1 MSTHARIGYMQ
12 PDNSVVS
19 VFVHEIANNPGNTL
33 LTHYIDPHKVVAM
46 MRLGDMVALQPELA
60 PPVHFTLMGVPHN
73 MSTPVPGVCIFYG
86 RDTDTKSATQYLLH
100 DELNAFLDDA
110 QCINYIMINGQWH
123 FFKKDNNTIDN
134 SGLLQLSI
142 LQMT

>member
-1 MSTHARIGYMQ
+1 MSHARIGYMQ

-19 VFVHEIANNPGNTL
+19 IFVHGIANNPGNTL
-33 LTHYIDPHKVVAM
+33 LRHYMNPHKVVAM

-60 PPVHFTLMGVPHN
+60 PPTPLTLMGVPHN

-86 RDTDTKSATQYLLH
+86 RDTDAKGDTQYVCH
-100 DELNAFLDDA
+100 GELDAFLEVA
-110 QCINYIMINGQWH
+110 ECINYIMINGQWH
-123 FFKKDNNTIDN
+123 FFKKDNITIDN